1 MFGTART
8 VIGDNARPDAR
19 NDGRR
24 HQRISSVGRAFVR
37 LGDGREGSVL
47 DMSLGGLLLRLRW
60 MLNLGSSY
68 FIKLL
73 LDDKVAVVEA
83 RVVRLVTRGE
93 DYLAGLEFIRL
104 SQQDRK
110 TLYKFVG
117 RR

>member
-1 MFGTART
+1 MFGTVRT
-8 VIGDNARPDAR
+8 VDGDKLRPDLR
-19 NDGRR
+19 NDERR
-24 HQRISSVGRAFVR
+24 HQRISSIGRAFVR

-47 DMSLGGLLLRLRW
+47 DLSLGGLLLRLKW
-60 MLNLGSSY
+60 VLNLGSSY

-83 RVVRLVTRGE
+83 RVVRLVTRSE
-93 DYLAGLEFIRL
+93 DCLAGLEFIRL